1 MYAEISPQDASPT
14 PRRRTRTLLVTATV
28 ASFVGAILTADAT
41 AAATTAVG
49 VLSDTATPQILVSP
63 ITGRGEVG
71 LQFSP
76 ETSGSLSGVQF
87 YQNASNSGVTSASVW
102 SSAGERLATV
112 AVNPSA
118 PIGWRTVP
126 VDVQL
131 EAGATYTVSV
141 YDSNGRP
148 PVTENAFATALTV
161 NGLSTPAG
169 AGVYSYAGASLFP
182 ATPSAY
188 SFMVDPMFTP
198 DPAPTSPVEGPTE
211 PTEEPVAEPTPP
223 PPPPPAALTTA
234 RYGPD
239 GTHWPTN
246 TPRADEARVVNV
258 APTWSAISNAIKAN
272 ANLSDPV
279 VICVAPGEL
288 VGGNGAGSSSRGVI
302 ENVGNAQRASRILVS
317 ACDGVGT
324 VKTVGDKGI
333 SFVGVKGVSIVG
345 IDFSAQPVMIR
356 NAQSFGLGYTVVPT
370 LLVTGNGGNDVRDV
384 DIVEV
389 VAGVD
394 ARVDATG
401 DRVEVKSADGSDID
415 GVRFVGFYAAP
426 NYKVKGSR
434 AHIDTVQFVTTAGDG
449 LISNVVFDDAAVF
462 MSSNQGIIAGANKG
476 GSIVDSAFFGG
487 TTGQL
492 RYPVYAAGYQI
503 VAANMLHGTWSDLKV
518 AESVVAGSIA
528 TSYSFTEVLG
538 SWSAKGDRGFQKLTS
553 LTLEDIDRIA
563 PMPTPEFLASI
574 W

>member
-1 MYAEISPQDASPT
+1 M
-14 PRRRTRTLLVTATV
+14 TATV